1 MDAAGPI
8 IIFDTDCVLCSGM
21 VAFVLSHERDRA
33 LRFAGAW
40 SEEGSALAQRHGFSR
55 ADLND
60 TFLVVT
66 ATGALTRSDG
76 GLEILRHLA
85 APWRWLVVLAAVPR
99 PLRDGL
105 YDIVARRR
113 YRWFGR
119 REDCTIVPA
128 SERHRMIGVFRRA
141 PAELLKEDAGPDR
154 SL

>member
-1 MDAAGPI
+1 MDDPGPI

-21 VAFVLSHERDRA
+21 VAFVLAHERDRA

-40 SEEGSALAQRHGFSR
+40 SEAGSALAQRHGFSQ

-66 ATGALTRSDG
+66 AARALTRSDA

-105 YDIVARRR
+105 YDVVARRR
-113 YRWFGR
+113 YRWFGQ
-119 REDCTIVPA
+119 RENCTFVPA
-128 SERHRMIGVFRRA
+128 TERHRMIGVVGRA
-141 PAELLKEDAGPDR
+141 PANR
-154 SL
+154 